1 MPDMYT
7 FGASKVHF
15 IILVVQPKRC
25 TVSQI
30 IYSFKNAV
38 HVSDGLSV
46 HHQELKTAYMA
57 TGIRQTAAATCCYQG
72 RDGMSSISQVAAAI

>member
-46 HHQELKTAYMA
+46 HHQESKTVHPASGICQ
-57 TGIRQTAAATCCYQG
+57 TG
-72 RDGMSSISQVAAAI
+72 SVVAC